1 MLINLEKSFK
11 KIQSLIIKNFKL
23 LEGSSSAE
31 ISSDAWKRHEGGG
44 GKTFVRSNGNFFDNC
59 AVNFSS
65 I

>member
-31 ISSDAWKRHEGGG
+31 ISSDVWKRPEGGG
-44 GKTFVRSNGNFFDNC
+44 GKTFVISNGNFFDN
-59 AVNFSS
+59 
-65 I
+65 